1 MFNVRSFEHGLLT
14 MDTSSYEKTIEA
26 LTLIS
31 KAITSDQ
38 YIEDIL
44 RLIMIVTAK
53 VMNSEVCSLWLLDEK
68 SKSLTIRA
76 TQSIDSDYIKERSVK
91 LGEGVVG
98 YVAQHNKSYVV
109 QNVLEEP
116 RFKEKELARKMGLVS
131 LLSVPMSVKD
141 RVIGVINCYTSVPHE
156 FTETEK
162 NLFTTVAN
170 QSAVAIFNTELM
182 VKSKVIQEELE
193 ARKLVGRA
201 KDVLMQKRNMS
212 GEEAHRWIQKRSMD
226 SRKSMRDVAEAV
238 LLSEEL

>member
-1 MFNVRSFEHGLLT
+1 
-14 MDTSSYEKTIEA
+14 MDSTSYEKSIEA

-31 KAITSDQ
+31 KAIASDQ

-44 RLIMIVTAK
+44 RLIVIVT
-53 VMNSEVCSLWLLDEK
+53 MNSEVCSLWLLDEK
-68 SKSLTIRA
+68 ARALTIRA

-98 YVAQHNKSYVV
+98 YVARHNKPYEVG
-109 QNVLEEP
+109 NVLEEP

-131 LLSVPMSVKD
+131 MLSVPMSVKD
-141 RVIGVINCYTSVPHE
+141 RIIGVINCYTSVPHE

-170 QSAVAIFNTELM
+170 QAAVAIFNTELM
-182 VKSKVIQEELE
+182 VQTKVIQEELE
-193 ARKLVGRA
+193 SRKLVGRA
-201 KDVLMQKRNMS
+201 KDVLMRRRDMS

-226 SRKSMRDVAEAV
+226 SRKSMREVAEAI

>member
-1 MFNVRSFEHGLLT
+1 
-14 MDTSSYEKTIEA
+14 MDTTSYEKTIEA

-44 RLIMIVTAK
+44 RLIVIVTAK

-98 YVAQHNKSYVV
+98 YVAQHNTTYVV
-109 QNVLEEP
+109 KNVLDEP

-131 LLSVPMSVKD
+131 MLSVPMSVKD

>member
-1 MFNVRSFEHGLLT
+1 
-14 MDTSSYEKTIEA
+14 MDISSYEKSIEA

-31 KAITSDQ
+31 KAIASDQ

-44 RLIMIVTAK
+44 RLIVIVTAK

-98 YVAQHNKSYVV
+98 YVAQHNESYVV
-109 QNVLEEP
+109 KNVLEEP
-116 RFKEKELARKMGLVS
+116 RFKEKELAGKMGLVS
-131 LLSVPMSVKD
+131 MLSVPMSVKD

-156 FTETEK
+156 FTEPEK
-162 NLFTTVAN
+162 NLFTAVAN
-170 QSAVAIFNTELM
+170 QAAVSIFNTELM
-182 VKSKVIQEELE
+182 VQSKVIREELE
-193 ARKLVGRA
+193 SRKLVSKA
-201 KDVLMQKRNMS
+201 KDVLMRRRNMT

>member
-1 MFNVRSFEHGLLT
+1 

-44 RLIMIVTAK
+44 RLIVIVTAK

-68 SKSLTIRA
+68 TKTLTIRA
-76 TQSIDSDYIKERSVK
+76 TQSIDSDYIKERSLQ

-98 YVAQHNKSYVV
+98 YVAQHNESYVV
-109 QNVLEEP
+109 MKVLEEP

-131 LLSVPMSVKD
+131 MISVPMAVKD
-141 RVIGVINCYTSVPHE
+141 RVIGVINCYTSVPHD

-170 QSAVAIFNTELM
+170 QAAVAIINTELM
-182 VKSKVIQEELE
+182 VKTKVIQEELE
-193 ARKLVGRA
+193 SRKLVGRA
-201 KDVLMQKRNMS
+201 KDVLMRKRNMS
-212 GEEAHRWIQKRSMD
+212 GGEAHRWIQKRSMD
-226 SRKSMRDVAEAV
+226 SRKSMREVAEAI